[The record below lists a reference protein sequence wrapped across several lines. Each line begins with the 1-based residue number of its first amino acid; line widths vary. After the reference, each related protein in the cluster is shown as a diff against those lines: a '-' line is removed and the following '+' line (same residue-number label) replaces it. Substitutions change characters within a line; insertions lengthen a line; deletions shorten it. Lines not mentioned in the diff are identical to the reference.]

1 MVTLRSSSGKS
12 VKSTDQPIVFVIDD
26 DASMRQALARLFQSV
41 QLRAEAFAS
50 PQEFLQGERPDVP
63 SCLVLDVRLP
73 GVSGLDFQAE
83 LAKADVRIPIVFITG
98 HGDIPMTVRA
108 MKAGAV
114 DFLAKPFR
122 DQVLLDAATAAIQRD
137 QKRREYQKAVAD
149 LKVHFE
155 ALTAREREIMALVA
169 SGLMSKQIAAEVG
182 LSEITVKVHRSH
194 LMKKMGAR
202 SVADLVRMAE
212 ALGVKPE
219 HRGTVAPNIQ
229 LRKVRRSG
237 VGREPPIAIFPST
250 GQA

>member
-1 MVTLRSSSGKS
+1 MVTQRSSSAKPVES
-12 VKSTDQPIVFVIDD
+12 AERPIVFVVDD
-26 DASMRQALARLFQSV
+26 DASVRQALARLFQSV

-50 PQEFLQGERPDVP
+50 PQEFLQSERPNVP

-83 LAKADVRIPIVFITG
+83 LAKADLQIPIVFITG

-122 DQVLLDAATAAIQRD
+122 DQDLLDAVTA
-137 QKRREYQKAVAD
+137 
-149 LKVHFE
+149 
-155 ALTAREREIMALVA
+155 VA
-169 SGLMSKQIAAEVG
+169 SGLMSKQIAAQVG

-194 LMKKMGAR
+194 IMKKMEAR

-212 ALGVKPE
+212 ALGIKPE
-219 HRGTVAPNIQ
+219 H
-229 LRKVRRSG
+229 
-237 VGREPPIAIFPST
+237 
-250 GQA
+250 